1 MTRSCLRTAVVALG
15 IMACASAA
23 HAADPRFQQVALL
36 AANDRVSL
44 VFELTDEP
52 QNVATRRV
60 SAAVLE
66 LDAGPV
72 VMPAKAT
79 SFMAPPGVRYVMG
92 VSIQAGDGT
101 TVGRLKARITLLE
114 RARSA
119 VRVVGRRVYVDFSPD
134 LLPAPAAPPERTI
147 VSQPRPAVSSAAAAA
162 SVTPTVK
169 PAEVPAPPAASQAA
183 YRAAVQGAVERFQQ
197 LTPFLLSATTAPSE
211 SVLKAVG
218 NTLTG
223 IQGLLLSVDVPA
235 ESKSTHE
242 ALLSGIA
249 AAVSA
254 VSPTFTGDRV
264 AQAKQAIGA
273 VQSVVGSL

>member
-134 LLPAPAAPPERTI
+134 LLPAPAAPPERAI
-147 VSQPRPAVSSAAAAA
+147 VAQPRPAVSSTAAAA